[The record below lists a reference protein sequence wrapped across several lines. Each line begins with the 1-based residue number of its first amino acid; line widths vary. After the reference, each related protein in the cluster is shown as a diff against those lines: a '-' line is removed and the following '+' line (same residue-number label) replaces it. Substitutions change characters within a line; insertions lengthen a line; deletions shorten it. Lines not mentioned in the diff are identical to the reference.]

1 MESFVLVS
9 EEAISKGI
17 RRIVALTGPEAL
29 KSIKKCD
36 TLQQKVNLMKKRI
49 EENMNS
55 NDFKIREAAQEI
67 AKLGEVICFSDSC
80 MTSL

>member
-1 MESFVLVS
+1 MQSFVLVS

-36 TLQQKVNLMKKRI
+36 GLQQQVDSLKKSI
-49 EENMNS
+49 EENLKS
-55 NDFKIREAAQEI
+55 SGFKIREAAQEI
-67 AKLGEVICFSDSC
+67 SRLGEVCATVQYSVTDI
-80 MTSL
+80 